1 MNKIAD
7 RLGNMRL
14 DHVALFCSPLA
25 DTRKGST
32 REMECVTMF
41 REDYLTICENGRK
54 KLDFFRSRPFGYFL
68 SAGSTAVK
76 FLVSL
81 VFAAALSLVIAAGC
95 ELFTGNNLVLGAAS
109 LNRTVSWRDTALLW
123 FVCYVGNLLGS
134 WVLILLF
141 QATGITGNEAIA
153 SFFVTTAQSKVS
165 QGALALFT
173 RGILCNIC
181 VCLAVWCS
189 VRLKNEAARLIMV
202 VWCILIFMICGFE
215 HSIANMTII
224 GTALLNTTTQDV
236 TLSGY
241 VWNLVFVTLGN
252 MVGGTV
258 FVALPYHLV
267 AQEGQKVG

>member
-1 MNKIAD
+1 
-7 RLGNMRL
+7 
-14 DHVALFCSPLA
+14 
-25 DTRKGST
+25 
-32 REMECVTMF
+32 MF

-68 SAGSTAVK
+68 SAMLAGMFIALGSFAAMCIGGFATAAGSTAVK

-134 WVLILLF
+134 WVLILIF
-141 QATGITGNEAIA
+141 QATGITGNEAVA

-189 VRLKNEAARLIMV
+189 VRLKDEAARLIMV

-224 GTALLNTTTQDV
+224 GTALLNTTQDV

-252 MVGGTV
+252 MVGGTI

>member
-1 MNKIAD
+1 
-7 RLGNMRL
+7 
-14 DHVALFCSPLA
+14 
-25 DTRKGST
+25 
-32 REMECVTMF
+32 MF

-68 SAGSTAVK
+68 SAMLAGMFIALGSFAAMCIGGFATAAGSTAVK

-134 WVLILLF
+134 WVLILIF

-173 RGILCNIC
+173 RGILCNIAC
-181 VCLAVWCS
+181 AWPS
-189 VRLKNEAARLIMV
+189 GARY
-202 VWCILIFMICGFE
+202 G
-215 HSIANMTII
+215 
-224 GTALLNTTTQDV
+224 
-236 TLSGY
+236 
-241 VWNLVFVTLGN
+241 
-252 MVGGTV
+252 
-258 FVALPYHLV
+258 
-267 AQEGQKVG
+267 